1 MNMDLKV
8 TIILVYR
15 LVVVGCIANFVHAG
29 EESPVVSGPSLKLSG
44 YSQVEYIQP
53 DVGIDGFRIRRAR
66 LSLDGEILKKINY
79 TIQVETL
86 QNPILLD
93 IQVEMQFFEQ
103 VGLHLGQFKVPFS
116 LENLASSASLD
127 TINRSQTV
135 ERLCPGRDSKNKGR
149 DIGIAITGHF
159 SVLEYSLGIFN
170 GAGINRTDDN
180 SSKDVAGR
188 LVFSP
193 LDSLSLGVAHY
204 EGKYGS
210 SSGGA
215 QFDKKRTGL
224 ELYFSRDKITLK
236 GEFIF
241 GKDGLIKK
249 DGWYVQG
256 GFDFIPKKIQAIF
269 KYDSLDLNKDVGG
282 DRSDVITLGV
292 NWFLAKRTKLQVN
305 YEFHREES
313 AGVSNDV
320 FLAQFQGGF

>member
-1 MNMDLKV
+1 MVLKNAF
-8 TIILVYR
+8 ILIYG
-15 LVVVGCIANFVHAG
+15 LVFIGDITNFVHAG

-44 YSQVEYIQP
+44 YSQVEYVQP
-53 DVGIDGFRIRRAR
+53 DAGIDGFRIRRAR
-66 LSLDGEILKKINY
+66 MSLDGEILEKINY
-79 TIQVETL
+79 KIQVETM

-93 IQVEMQFFEQ
+93 IQVEMRFFKQ
-103 VGLHLGQFKVPFS
+103 AGLRLGQFKVPFS
-116 LENLASSASLD
+116 PENLTSSAGLD

-149 DIGIAITGHF
+149 DIGIAVTGYF

-170 GAGINRTDDN
+170 GAGINKPDDN
-180 SSKDVAGR
+180 SAKDIAGR
-188 LVFSP
+188 LVFS
-193 LDSLSLGVAHY
+193 SLESFSLGVAHY
-204 EGKYGS
+204 QGKYGP

-224 ELYFSRDKITLK
+224 ELFFSKSKVTLK

-241 GKDGLIKK
+241 GEDGPIQKG
-249 DGWYVQG
+249 GWYVQG
-256 GFDFIPKKIQAIF
+256 GVDFIPRKIQAIF

-282 DRSDVITLGV
+282 DRKDVITLGV

-313 AGVSNDV
+313 ADVSNNV
-320 FLAQFQGGF
+320 FLVQFQAGF